1 MFTPSFTITNR
12 LLANIKRINS
22 LITELNTPHFP
33 NIVLMELE
41 RMARAVSTHA
51 STSIEGNPLPLTEVK
66 KILKFRPSNIR
77 DSELEIVNY
86 NKALEDLNKQLN
98 QGSFELTLEL
108 ILSIQK
114 KITDKLLSPVDSGS
128 LRHKPVVVN
137 DPRTGKI
144 VFLPPDVK
152 DVLPMMKDIII
163 FVNTNRKTIDPLI
176 LAGIFH
182 KQMVII
188 HPFMDG
194 NGRTTRLA
202 TKILLAAIGLNTFHL
217 FSFENYY
224 NKNVTKYFQTVGE
237 YGDYYELK
245 DKVDFT
251 PWLEYFT
258 DGIIDEVLRVKKL
271 LPEAART
278 PQTKLQPY
286 HDAILKHIQENGYII
301 DREYAKLTDRAKAT
315 RTLDFHKLL
324 ELQMIERKGKG
335 KATYYILKNSN

>member
-137 DPRTGKI
+137 D
-144 VFLPPDVK
+144 
-152 DVLPMMKDIII
+152 
-163 FVNTNRKTIDPLI
+163 
-176 LAGIFH
+176 
-182 KQMVII
+182 
-188 HPFMDG
+188 
-194 NGRTTRLA
+194 
-202 TKILLAAIGLNTFHL
+202 
-217 FSFENYY
+217 
-224 NKNVTKYFQTVGE
+224 
-237 YGDYYELK
+237 
-245 DKVDFT
+245 
-251 PWLEYFT
+251 
-258 DGIIDEVLRVKKL
+258 
-271 LPEAART
+271 
-278 PQTKLQPY
+278 
-286 HDAILKHIQENGYII
+286 
-301 DREYAKLTDRAKAT
+301 
-315 RTLDFHKLL
+315 
-324 ELQMIERKGKG
+324 
-335 KATYYILKNSN
+335 